1 MCHGAEADRDD
12 RRPPSSRGSWPPL
25 PPPERSVPQEKH
37 DDAQHRQGR
46 HHFTPCDIHVLMVH
60 RSHASRSLS
69 PRPWLTASKLQLTAG
84 GVAPTDPAIGGP
96 PAGQPTVAHPPVFG
110 GGWGLAPRGYAR
122 HVPASAHQPSGA
134 ERVAMAGKPQIE
146 ETCQGAH
153 AQSWVKCPFL
163 GTRLG
168 HCRGGGRRPSSLP
181 LTRRLYPPMS
191 GHCTSSTARFCQT
204 LTGIASRKTLLVGMV
219 ARTLTQAMPPS
230 RRAPMVLNPGHGL
243 CSVGKL
249 TGNQVPR
256 GEEAALR
263 C

>member
-1 MCHGAEADRDD
+1 MIANIEHG
-12 RRPPSSRGSWPPL
+12 WP
-25 PPPERSVPQEKH
+25 
-37 DDAQHRQGR
+37 
-46 HHFTPCDIHVLMVH
+46 
-60 RSHASRSLS
+60 
-69 PRPWLTASKLQLTAG
+69 
-84 GVAPTDPAIGGP
+84 
-96 PAGQPTVAHPPVFG
+96 
-110 GGWGLAPRGYAR
+110 
-122 HVPASAHQPSGA
+122 
-134 ERVAMAGKPQIE
+134 AMGK
-146 ETCQGAH
+146 
-153 AQSWVKCPFL
+153 
-163 GTRLG
+163 
-168 HCRGGGRRPSSLP
+168 GRRPSSLP